1 MKRPEVKTYFRVM
14 ASSQN
19 AEIDYDA
26 VTATLG
32 IQPTE
37 IRHAIDRNAGR
48 SGAGRVAGWIY
59 QSPLGPEK
67 TLEEHF
73 SYLVDLFLPR
83 RDELRELCN
92 RMSLRLELDSSV
104 NSYGCQG
111 PEMVFGPDLLRR
123 AAELGAE
130 IRIDLYTFDD
140 DEDEEP

>member
-1 MKRPEVKTYFRVM
+1 MDL
-14 ASSQN
+14 
-19 AEIDYDA
+19 DYEA

-32 IQPTE
+32 VQPTKV
-37 IRHAIDRNAGR
+37 RRAISRDAGVP
-48 SGAGRVAGWIY
+48 GAGMHAAWIY

-67 TLEEHF
+67 TLAEHF

-83 RDELRELCN
+83 SDALRELRE
-92 RMSLRLELDSSV
+92 RMSLRVELDSSV

-130 IRIDLYTFDD
+130 IGIDLYTFDD
-140 DEDEEP
+140 KEDEEA